1 VLQWCKPSVGWVKCN
16 VDVGLHT
23 TLGKTS
29 VEGVFHDYM
38 GCFVLADTSWILGN
52 VSAIT
57 GEAIALLEVIH
68 GSRGFRNFIFETD
81 SKNVADAVHYSR
93 SGVSEFSSLIAKI
106 KCLLSF
112 HLRFKVKFVK

>member
-1 VLQWCKPSVGWVKCN
+1 
-16 VDVGLHT
+16 
-23 TLGKTS
+23 
-29 VEGVFHDYM
+29 
-38 GCFVLADTSWILGN
+38 VLADTSWILGN

-93 SGVSEFSSLIAKI
+93 SGVSEFSSLISKI

-112 HLRFKVKFVK
+112 HLRFKVKFVKRETNMVDHTLYKEVTPRFAIYLNN